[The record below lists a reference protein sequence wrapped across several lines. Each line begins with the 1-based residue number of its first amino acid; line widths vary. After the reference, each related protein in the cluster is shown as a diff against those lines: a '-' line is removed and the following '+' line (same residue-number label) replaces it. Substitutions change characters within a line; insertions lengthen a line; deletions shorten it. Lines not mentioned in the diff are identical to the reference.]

1 MSSTEMSPNFSIN
14 RYATGDRWSVPH
26 YSEPPG
32 APALPGTSR
41 NQAADVASQQ
51 SGVAL
56 FESSGRFIRPAM
68 EVVNSAP
75 AIGDTP
81 SIDDLFSQLAG
92 STLSSALLL
101 LDEALARSQKAL
113 DVIDSDPVSADDEMQ
128 QLQAILPELFCCR
141 TIGDGF
147 GALINSIQY
156 ALVNQ
161 KGLPLSKSQ
170 ISSLLGGIRKLRGAP
185 FIGFEDAVN
194 LAITFEN
201 AGLVIDPP
209 ALSDLADEPTE

>member
-1 MSSTEMSPNFSIN
+1 
-14 RYATGDRWSVPH
+14 
-26 YSEPPG
+26 
-32 APALPGTSR
+32 
-41 NQAADVASQQ
+41 
-51 SGVAL
+51 
-56 FESSGRFIRPAM
+56 M